1 MIKKGLL
8 IVVSGLL
15 AIYFFYFADLYAPQ
29 REMTSMGL
37 KAIAS
42 ENIKNILRKENDA
55 SMVSFKLNNFEIVDR
70 KKRFI
75 PTKEL
80 FNSNLDK
87 NVRNIPLSD
96 KVVVYTYNALID
108 VEKAA
113 IPLKEKQVSQR
124 KLSGKLAFRE
134 LLWAN
139 IRIEGMVWISCDV
152 PE

>member
-1 MIKKGLL
+1 
-8 IVVSGLL
+8 
-15 AIYFFYFADLYAPQ
+15 
-29 REMTSMGL
+29 MGL